1 MSRVTLA
8 PKLEA
13 VTVYGDRAQLTFSAP
28 VVLKPSARV
37 VAVVENIE
45 QWGDVDWATLQV
57 RIGEATD
64 PAVAAAVLL
73 QNISPVRETV
83 RQDVRADVQRQKDVI
98 KRIEEEQCACEEGI
112 AALEESCQHLERI
125 KCFVSSAGRGDC
137 AVPPESAG
145 HLQAYMQD
153 PVKWGAM
160 ASFFATRRATAQRG
174 LAELR
179 TKLADVEERLEEAQQ
194 RLSDL
199 GGDSGV
205 RLHTKSALE
214 ATLVVGAGVVSGTKL
229 MVELSCVV
237 SGAGW
242 SPLYD
247 LRVNYAESKLEVLYS
262 ANVHQCTS
270 LDWEKVRLRLSTAT
284 PHAGASPP
292 PLWPRWTIWTR
303 PPAPAMGALRGGPLA
318 RRRMGAN
325 SIFFTAPNTKEN
337 FAAPVT
343 PMVEA
348 ACVEGCGSSSNAT
361 VYAIPGL
368 ATVRHN
374 NADVKVTVAREK
386 FPARLR
392 FVCVPKVDP
401 LVHLSATAVNATDY
415 EFIAGPSKVFYG
427 NTFVNQ
433 SQLGHVSP
441 GEEFEVSLGTD
452 ETVKVSR
459 TLVRRAES
467 EKTSV
472 FSSTKSQLRY
482 HYAYTVE
489 CFALPSDAPVTVV
502 VKDNYPVSDD
512 ADVDVVLEQPTA
524 TAAGENLCSVKG
536 EKVTVD
542 EDTHEVAWTF
552 SMAKHEKKNFD
563 MVFVARY
570 PVKTPVFGLQ

>member
-45 QWGDVDWATLQV
+45 QWGDVDWATLQ
-57 RIGEATD
+57 
-64 PAVAAAVLL
+64 
-73 QNISPVRETV
+73 TV

-153 PVKWGAM
+153 P
-160 ASFFATRRATAQRG
+160 
-174 LAELR
+174 
-179 TKLADVEERLEEAQQ
+179 ERLEEAQQ